1 MSTPG
6 VPGAG
11 VPGVRVPVAVVGAG
25 PAGATAANLLG
36 CYGVETLVIDRD
48 SGIVDYPR
56 AIGIDDES
64 VRVLQAAG
72 LADEVMADAI
82 QNVPLK
88 FFDSSGRCFAS
99 VQPSGREFGWYKRN
113 IFLQP
118 LAEAVLRRGLRRFPH
133 VQTWFGTEVTHLDQG
148 EDGVTLHLEGRDPV
162 QARYVIAADGGRSGI
177 RHQLGIT
184 LDGDTQPRQW
194 VVIDCAADPLDAP
207 WTGLHCDPRRPYV
220 SARLPYGHRR
230 WEFMLHPGEDG
241 DSPARV
247 TELLGYHMLD
257 PASAG
262 VVRSRVY
269 THHARLAHTFVS
281 GRVALAGDAA
291 HLMPPW
297 AGQGMNTG
305 IRDAANLAWKLAAI
319 VRGQAGHGL
328 LASYD
333 RERRPHAKAMI
344 DLSVRLGRVLSPA
357 NRPVALARDL
367 LLRGAS
373 LVPGAEDWITQMRF
387 KPRPRYRDGFF
398 TTGAGEPRLPGAGSM
413 FIQPMVDA
421 PGAQRMKL
429 DEALGNWFA
438 VIGYGCDPLACADT
452 AGRALV
458 ERLGARVVKI
468 VESRAGD
475 ARRDSTRP
483 GLCVIEDA
491 DNELRG
497 WFEARNRNVAV
508 LRPDRYIA
516 ALTTQRELS
525 QALACLCSHPG
536 LERVHRTT

>member
-1 MSTPG
+1 MSKPDIE
-6 VPGAG
+6 VPI
-11 VPGVRVPVAVVGAG
+11 VVIGAG

-64 VRVLQAAG
+64 VRVLQTAG
-72 LADEVMADAI
+72 LAAEVMADAI

-88 FFDSSGRCFAS
+88 FFDASGRCFAS
-99 VQPSGREFGWYKRN
+99 VQPTVREFGWYKRN

-118 LAEAVLRRGLRRFPH
+118 LAEAALRRGLGRFPH
-133 VQTWFGTEVTHLDQG
+133 VQTWFGTEVTGLDQD
-148 EDGVTLHLEGRDPV
+148 EDGVTLHLAGRDPV
-162 QARYVIAADGGRSGI
+162 RAKYVIAADGGRSGI
-177 RHQLGIT
+177 RRQLGIS

-194 VVIDCAADPLDAP
+194 VVVDCAADPVDAP

-230 WEFMLHPGEDG
+230 WEFMLHPGENG
-241 DSPARV
+241 ESPATV
-247 TELLGYHMLD
+247 SELLGYHLPD

-262 VVRSRVY
+262 AVRSRVY
-269 THHARLAHTFVS
+269 THHARLARTFVA

-319 VRGQAGHGL
+319 VRGEAGHGL

-333 RERRPHAKAMI
+333 QERRPHAKAMI
-344 DLSVRLGRVLSPA
+344 DLSVMLSRVLSPA
-357 NRPVALARDL
+357 RRPVALARDL
-367 LLRGAS
+367 LLRGAC
-373 LVPGAEDWITQMRF
+373 LVPGAADWITQMRF

-398 TTGAGEPRLPGAGSM
+398 TGPDAGAM
-413 FIQPMVDA
+413 FIQPMVEA
-421 PGAQRMKL
+421 PGGKRMRL

-438 VIGYGCDPLACADT
+438 VVGYGCDPLARADT

-458 ERLGARVVKI
+458 ERLGARVVTI
-468 VESRAGD
+468 LESRADD
-475 ARRDSTRP
+475 ARRASTRP

-491 DNELRG
+491 DNILRG
-497 WFEARNRNVAV
+497 WFAARSRDVAV
-508 LRPDRYIA
+508 LRPDRYVA

-525 QALACLCSHPG
+525 QALTNLGSHPG
-536 LERVHRTT
+536 LAPGQTRATPP

>member
-1 MSTPG
+1 MSQPRG
-6 VPGAG
+6 Q
-11 VPGVRVPVAVVGAG
+11 VPVAVVGAG

-48 SGIVDYPR
+48 RGIVDYPR

-64 VRVLQAAG
+64 VRVLQTAG
-72 LADEVMADAI
+72 LAGEIMADAI

-88 FFDSSGRCFAS
+88 FFGSSGRCFAS
-99 VQPSGREFGWYKRN
+99 VQPSVREFGWYKRN

-118 LAEAVLRRGLRRFPH
+118 LAEAALRRGLGRFPH
-133 VQTWFGTEVTHLDQG
+133 VQTWFGTELTGLDQG
-148 EDGVTLHLEGRDPV
+148 EDGVTLHLAGRDPV

-177 RHQLGIT
+177 RHHLGIT

-194 VVIDCAADPLDAP
+194 VVIDCAADPVDAP

-241 DSPARV
+241 ESPAKV
-247 TELLGYHMLD
+247 TELLGYHLPD

-262 VVRSRVY
+262 VVRTRVY
-269 THHARLAHTFVS
+269 THHARLARTFVA

-333 RERRPHAKAMI
+333 QERRPHAKAMI
-344 DLSVRLGRVLSPA
+344 DLSVMLGRVLSPA
-357 NRPVALARDL
+357 HRPVALARDQ
-367 LLRGAS
+367 LLRAAS
-373 LVPGAEDWITQMRF
+373 LVPGAADWITQMRF

-398 TTGAGEPRLPGAGSM
+398 TVLMPAPCSSSRWWRTAVVSGCGSTRRWGTGSPSSATAAIRSPASIRQGGHWSNCSAPGWSRSSNHARVTPAATADAPACASSRTPTISCAAGSRPGAGTSPCSGQTGM
-413 FIQPMVDA
+413 SP
-421 PGAQRMKL
+421 RSRHS
-429 DEALGNWFA
+429 GN
-438 VIGYGCDPLACADT
+438 
-452 AGRALV
+452 
-458 ERLGARVVKI
+458 
-468 VESRAGD
+468 S
-475 ARRDSTRP
+475 ARRWRTWNPTR
-483 GLCVIEDA
+483 V
-491 DNELRG
+491 
-497 WFEARNRNVAV
+497 
-508 LRPDRYIA
+508 
-516 ALTTQRELS
+516 
-525 QALACLCSHPG
+525 
-536 LERVHRTT
+536 

>member
-1 MSTPG
+1 MSKPG
-6 VPGAG
+6 I
-11 VPGVRVPVAVVGAG
+11 RVPVAVVGAG

-72 LADEVMADAI
+72 LAGEIMADAI

-88 FFDSSGRCFAS
+88 FFGSSGRCFAS
-99 VQPSGREFGWYKRN
+99 VQPSVREFGWYKRN

-118 LAEAVLRRGLRRFPH
+118 LAEAALRRGLGRFPH
-133 VQTWFGTEVTHLDQG
+133 VQTWFGTEVTRLDQG
-148 EDGVTLHLEGRDPV
+148 EDGVTLHLAGRDPV
-162 QARYVIAADGGRSGI
+162 LARYVIAADGGRSGI

-184 LDGDTQPRQW
+184 LDGGTQPRQW
-194 VVIDCAADPLDAP
+194 VVIDCAADPVDAP

-220 SARLPYGHRR
+220 SARLPYGQRR

-241 DSPARV
+241 ESPAKV
-247 TELLGYHMLD
+247 AELLGCHLPD

-269 THHARLAHTFVS
+269 THHARLARTFIA

-333 RERRPHAKAMI
+333 QERRPHAKAMI
-344 DLSVRLGRVLSPA
+344 DLSVLLGRVLSPA
-357 NRPVALARDL
+357 HRPAALARDL
-367 LLRGAS
+367 LLRTAS
-373 LVPGAEDWITQMRF
+373 LVPGAADWITQMRF

-398 TTGAGEPRLPGAGSM
+398 TGADAGAM
-413 FIQPMVDA
+413 FIQPMVEN
-421 PGAQRMKL
+421 GRMERVRL

-438 VIGYGCDPLACADT
+438 VVGYGCDPLACVDT

-458 ERLGARVVKI
+458 GRLGARVVKV

-475 ARRDSTRP
+475 ARRDGTHP

-491 DNELRG
+491 DNILSG
-497 WFEARNRNVAV
+497 WFAARNRDVAV
-508 LRPDRYIA
+508 LRPDRYVA
-516 ALTTQRELS
+516 ALTTPPGLS
-525 QALACLCSHPG
+525 QALADLGQILATPP
-536 LERVHRTT
+536 